1 MRSRLVM
8 PVLALGLLAAPA
20 WAEETPT
27 APADGMR
34 PMAGAMMM
42 RADANKDGV
51 ITKDEFMKQ
60 AMERAEARFKMMDKN
75 GDGKLT
81 ADEMPR
87 RPEAGS
93 RRRGEPGMPPPAA
106 GAPMAPPPAAGAPP
120 PSAPASP
127 DEE

>member
-20 WAEETPT
+20 WAEEKPA

-34 PMAGAMMM
+34 PTAGAMMM

-51 ITKDEFMKQ
+51 ITKDEFMTQ

-87 RPEAGS
+87 RPEGGW
-93 RRRGEPGMPPPAA
+93 RHRGEPGAQPPA
-106 GAPMAPPPAAGAPP
+106 GAPMMPPATGAAPP
-120 PSAPASP
+120 SP